1 MLGKIA
7 RAAYVITVAS
17 LIAVWAMSPG
27 RSTPAE
33 PPKEQPVW
41 EWRI

>member
-17 LIAVWAMSPG
+17 LIAVWVLSPG

-33 PPKEQPVW
+33 QPKEQPVW
-41 EWRI
+41 QWNI